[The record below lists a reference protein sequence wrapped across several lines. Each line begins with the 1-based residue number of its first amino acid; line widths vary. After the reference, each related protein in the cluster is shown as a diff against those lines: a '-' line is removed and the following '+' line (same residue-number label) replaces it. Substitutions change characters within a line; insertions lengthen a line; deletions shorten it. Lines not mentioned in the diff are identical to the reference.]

1 MGMSGRG
8 RGERERVEDRNKR
21 NECGGG
27 HSEVIKIYS
36 LRVVEMNDYDVI
48 GK

>member
-1 MGMSGRG
+1 MGI
-8 RGERERVEDRNKR
+8 ERVEDRNKR

-27 HSEVIKIYS
+27 HSEVTKIDS
-36 LRVVEMNDYDVI
+36 LRVFEMNDYDVI